1 MERTTTTMGA
11 HRGPS
16 LLALGIVFTTLF
28 LASLV
33 LGTALAGGAHFP
45 SPFAPDAAEWFAR
58 NRTAVVAG
66 AFLQFGAS
74 VPLGIYTATIVSRLQ
89 FFGLRVAGVHI
100 ALFGGLSASFFLAV
114 SALIQW
120 VLGQEAIASSA
131 ATVHTLHHLAF
142 ATGGFGHVVPLGLLV
157 AGVSVTA

>member
-1 MERTTTTMGA
+1 MDRTSTTRGT

-16 LLALGIVFTTLF
+16 LLALGIVFATLF

-74 VPLGIYTATIVSRLQ
+74 VPLGIYTATIVSRLDR
-89 FFGLRVAGVHI
+89 L
-100 ALFGGLSASFFLAV
+100 
-114 SALIQW
+114 
-120 VLGQEAIASSA
+120 
-131 ATVHTLHHLAF
+131 
-142 ATGGFGHVVPLGLLV
+142 
-157 AGVSVTA
+157 

>member
-66 AFLQFGAS
+66 AFLQARAARARNDNQWPTVSKAIFDG
-74 VPLGIYTATIVSRLQ
+74 VSRE
-89 FFGLRVAGVHI
+89 AGIMLFAGKSLLLGGGNNFPI
-100 ALFGGLSASFFLAV
+100 ANQGGSAVVIICRDPKNA
-114 SALIQW
+114 
-120 VLGQEAIASSA
+120 
-131 ATVHTLHHLAF
+131 HH
-142 ATGGFGHVVPLGLLV
+142 
-157 AGVSVTA
+157 